1 MSGLAE
7 NERNRLWS
15 NFEKSGSVYDYLL
28 YRSAVNGESA
38 GGGLFDQNGAV
49 RRGDDGFF
57 GGFGDT
63 NNRTHH

>member
-1 MSGLAE
+1 MSGFAE
-7 NERNRLWS
+7 NERDRLWS

-28 YRSAVNGESA
+28 YRSAVNGE
-38 GGGLFDQNGAV
+38 GGDGLFDQNGAV

-63 NNRTHH
+63 NNGTHH

>member
-1 MSGLAE
+1 MSGFAE
-7 NERNRLWS
+7 NERDRLWS

-28 YRSAVNGESA
+28 YRSAVNGEGA
-38 GGGLFDQNGAV
+38 GGLFDQNGAV

-63 NNRTHH
+63 NNGTHH